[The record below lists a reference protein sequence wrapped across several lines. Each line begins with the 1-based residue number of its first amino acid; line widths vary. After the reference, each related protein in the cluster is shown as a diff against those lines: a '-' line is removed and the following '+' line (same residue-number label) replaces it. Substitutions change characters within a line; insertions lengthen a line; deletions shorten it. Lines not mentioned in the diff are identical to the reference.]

1 MPEKNFTLYGMA
13 GVMAAVMHAPLTGI
27 FLIAELTGGYSLF
40 IPLIV
45 VAVSA
50 YLTIS
55 IFVSHSI
62 YALRLAREGKLL
74 THHTDHSVL
83 TLMSMDSIIERL
95 YLRAPRYGDG
105 QTGAC
110 HQ

>member
-1 MPEKNFTLYGMA
+1 M
-13 GVMAAVMHAPLTGI
+13 
-27 FLIAELTGGYSLF
+27 
-40 IPLIV
+40 
-45 VAVSA
+45 AVSA

-83 TLMSMDSIIERL
+83 TLMSMDSIIERD
-95 YLRAPRYGDG
+95 YTSVRPIWRWANWCSPSVAIA
-105 QTGAC
+105 TTTC
-110 HQ
+110 P